1 MDWTTIISSLIAAL
15 LGGGGIGTLFYRR
28 ETKRAKQ
35 TENELKLA
43 AGWRELAEA
52 KQTRID
58 KLESTIESKDIKIEE
73 LYVEIGQ
80 LRNDKDI
87 LSTEVAVLKVYKCID
102 IACAVRKPPF
112 GYSTEFDPSTAKVEK
127 R

>member
-15 LGGGGIGTLFYRR
+15 LGGGGIGTLFYWR

-43 AGWRELAEA
+43 EGWKKLAEKYEA
-52 KQTRID
+52 IVER
-58 KLESTIESKDIKIEE
+58 KDEKIEE
-73 LYVEIGQ
+73 LYAENGQ

-102 IACAVRKPPF
+102 IACAGRKPPF